1 MMMVI
6 IYLQE
11 QRMPRVSQQQT
22 DQNRIA
28 IENASATLF
37 REHGLN
43 GVSVADLMSAAGLTH
58 GGFYGHF
65 SSKDGLA
72 AVACTR
78 AFEGAAARWDR
89 RFESLPDATARR
101 AAYVDG
107 YLAATSRDRPG
118 SGCAVAALAGD
129 VAREAADKPVRS
141 AYLHGVKA
149 MQARLAALQAPGVAA
164 DAAQRQ
170 ALVDMATLVGAL
182 LLSRA
187 TRGDAISDAILASAH
202 EALLRSTEPGAGT

>member
-1 MMMVI
+1 
-6 IYLQE
+6 
-11 QRMPRVSQQQT
+11 MPRVSQQQT

-72 AVACTR
+72 AVACAR
-78 AFEGAAARWDR
+78 AFEGSAARWEQ
-89 RFESLPDATARR
+89 RFANLPGIEARR
-101 AAYVDG
+101 MAYVEG
-107 YLAATSRDRPG
+107 YLASSSRDRPG
-118 SGCAVAALAGD
+118 SGCAAAALAGD
-129 VAREAADKPVRS
+129 VAREAADKPVR
-141 AYLHGVKA
+141 ATYLHGVKA
-149 MQARLAALQAPGVAA
+149 MQTRLAALQVPGTDA
-164 DAAQRQ
+164 DVAQRQ

-187 TRGDAISDAILASAH
+187 TRGDPISDDILTSARD
-202 EALLRSTEPGAGT
+202 ALLRSTKPGAGT